1 MLLYYALVEEGGRV
15 EHDTR
20 RKLKRHS
27 VARFYLKDRRRQR
40 GRELVN
46 CGFSTALDALVPL
59 LSESQI
65 KNAWRSN
72 RASEFEFD
80 RYVPDPVLFERRP
93 PRPPVG
99 MPEGSLLFMEIDELE
114 VSVRTASRLKL
125 ENIFLVG
132 TLVQKSELELLRTPI
147 GSKSINEIKEALSQW
162 GLQLGIQ
169 VLGWPPENLDGL
181 AEKIAPFLRRV
192 DDLELSVR
200 STNCLRDADIFY
212 IGELVLKS
220 GAEMLRTP
228 NFGRKSL
235 TEIKELLV
243 QMGLSLGMEIPCWA
257 GRQAGLATA

>member
-1 MLLYYALVEEGGRV
+1 
-15 EHDTR
+15 
-20 RKLKRHS
+20 
-27 VARFYLKDRRRQR
+27 
-40 GRELVN
+40 
-46 CGFSTALDALVPL
+46 
-59 LSESQI
+59 
-65 KNAWRSN
+65 
-72 RASEFEFD
+72 
-80 RYVPDPVLFERRP
+80 
-93 PRPPVG
+93 